1 MAAEVNKK
9 FVLILAAGLMLAA
22 GGVGAL
28 YFKGG
33 RSAEQSMS
41 MGDAAANKGD
51 WEEAIQ
57 RYGNAVNREKT
68 NTIYL
73 EKYADAMSKSTPKTQ
88 QAYQERL
95 VGQYFRTLESLATL
109 RRTDV
114 EAHKRLM
121 GLRLTE
127 FRRAVKDA
135 SEWNALITTY
145 ERAYALFPEGDPNVD
160 KLKRFRGLTRVSMMQ
175 LNLDTKPADIEQ
187 ATSDLKIAIKL
198 DPTDEE
204 SVCGLAW
211 LSIAEADRARVKGN
225 EVGAK
230 QGYDAA
236 EALLTEFIS
245 KNPPAA
251 EANQLLA
258 QMKIQNMVRKDAGA
272 TPPSQLATQAI
283 PMALP
288 AVEAVLAS
296 DPKKL
301 TNRVVNGAV
310 NVYLMTRAPD
320 SFEKMTELYGHALKA
335 RATDPELLLTR
346 AEIASSLG
354 KHKEAA
360 AFFEELS
367 KTPDLPLSSEGAMLF
382 TLRPR
387 AVGRQTEAMLA
398 VWEQTKEAEEKAKI
412 MQKIKSLREEYALK
426 SGGTDPLLVMI
437 DAKIAIANNDTT
449 ETRRLLDKY
458 NGLTN
463 EKDPQGMVMLAQVMV
478 QSGNLGAARQQL
490 NKIVENRRATPPV
503 LNMLMRVEAQ
513 LGNYNTALGLCEQ
526 LLASD
531 PQNVEL
537 KQARRALQDISRG
550 VNSDDPWIRD
560 YVKLEQI
567 ALQIAPN
574 IDEAKAL
581 AIKLADSA
589 GKHPDKNTALGRLR
603 QMIVKLGQLNEID
616 RALVLIDQVIALDP
630 NDETAKRMRD
640 TMKSADPLAETVN
653 QIQKSNLPETDKKLQ
668 IAALYEQVG
677 KREEAS
683 KLFEEA
689 QKLDPKNPR
698 IVLVAFENAINR
710 RDLEKAK
717 ELAAIGAAVN
727 ADGLKGES
735 FAIRVLGI
743 TPTEE
748 AMREAVKRA
757 QKLTE
762 IDKLSPLAWKL
773 AGEAYMREGSMDLA
787 RNALTRALQI
797 RPVDAKAAT
806 LLARAM
812 VVSGAGVEA
821 LRDARE
827 RRQAVGGDPEF
838 AGELLNLE
846 FNFGERESA
855 IKQRQLIFNN
865 DPGNLLNTA
874 TLAEWYVRLK
884 RVDEAQKPL
893 AKLREVKAPGVEVLE
908 AANALA
914 KNDKAGALAK
924 LDEYLQINAD
934 AAKGGRGYIVFAEGL
949 SGFGY
954 GDFGVDVLEKGRS
967 AQDPETM
974 DVDRRIGDLL
984 FTRGDFEK
992 AIEAYERVL
1001 ASVKE
1006 DKDQLVLKRIVE
1018 ANLRLGKFRE
1028 ALDKLAGVRSNDA
1041 LAYQFH
1047 LLSSEAHVGL
1057 GDTVKARASLDAAV
1071 KSSPQNAVVFYKR
1084 AQLNVQDERFVKDAE
1099 QDLKECLTLN
1109 KRFLPARQLLASVY
1123 ARQGNT
1129 DRMLNLMR
1137 EGVKDDP
1144 SNDEGRALLVRAYLK
1159 LGKFNEATAL
1169 VNEAVEESKGD
1180 PRWRMIAAD
1189 TFRQQNDV
1197 PREVEQLKKVWE
1209 AVKTPQVAM
1218 MTVDAML
1225 RLSSPDFD
1233 GARGVL
1239 AAPESMTDQNGP
1251 LLMQKARLAT
1261 MEGRPAEADAAAK
1274 LAMTKLNASNIFD
1287 CGRFADDLSRALGGN
1302 AAAVR
1307 FINANPPQGGITE
1320 ALKFHTLRLR
1330 AADPADRDA
1339 AVADL
1344 SKFAETTSDVEIKKA
1359 VFTALGEV
1367 NYGKKDYEQSAQWF
1381 RKSLDLQPDN
1391 AAMANNVAF
1400 ILSKYLNRPSE
1411 ALPLAEKAAAAAKDN
1426 ASFADT
1432 LGTVYM
1438 KLQQWEKAEAA
1449 FQRSRGIAQDGLDRT
1464 PATLHLA
1471 ELKLERGERSAA
1483 EGLISDVRRWAEEDP
1498 RIKAAHGT
1506 DLEALAQRA
1515 RRGM

>member
-9 FVLILAAGLMLAA
+9 FVLILAAGLLVAA
-22 GGVGAL
+22 GGVGGL
-28 YFKGG
+28 YFMGG
-33 RSAEQSMS
+33 RSANQSMS
-41 MGDAAANKGD
+41 MGDAAADKGD
-51 WEEAIQ
+51 WEEAIR
-57 RYGNAVNREKT
+57 RYGNAVSREKT

-73 EKYADAMSKSTPKTQ
+73 EKWAEAMSKSTPKSQ

-95 VGQYFRTLESLATL
+95 QGLYFRTLESIATL

-127 FRRAVKDA
+127 YRRFARDS
-135 SEWNALITTY
+135 SEWNFLITTF
-145 ERAYALFPEGDPNVD
+145 EKAYALFPEGDPNVD
-160 KLKRFRGLTRVSMMQ
+160 KLKRYRGLARVSMMQ
-175 LNLDTKPADIEQ
+175 RNLDAKPADIEQ
-187 ATSDLKIAIKL
+187 ATADLKLAVKL

-204 SVCGLAW
+204 SLCALAW

-225 EVGAK
+225 DVGAK

-236 EALLTEFIS
+236 AAMLTEFIS

-251 EANQLLA
+251 EANQILA
-258 QMKIQNMVRKDAGA
+258 QTKIQNYVRQDAGQSS
-272 TPPSQLATQAI
+272 PSVLATASI

-310 NVYLMTRAPD
+310 NVYLMTRPSD
-320 SFEKMTELYGHALKA
+320 GFEKMAEIYAHALKA
-335 RATDPELLLTR
+335 RPTDPELLYAR
-346 AEIASSLG
+346 AEIASSLQ

-360 AFFEELS
+360 GFFEEVA
-367 KTPDLPLSSEGAMLF
+367 KVPDLPLSSEGAMLF

-398 VWEQTKEAEEKAKI
+398 VWEQTADKDEQAKV

-437 DAKIAIANNDTT
+437 DAKIAIANKDMT

-463 EKDPQGMVMLAQVMV
+463 NRDPQGLIMLAQVMV

-490 NKIVENRRATPPV
+490 NRIVENRQATAPV

-513 LGNYNTALGLCEQ
+513 LGNYTTALGLCEQ
-526 LLASD
+526 LRAAD
-531 PQNVEL
+531 PQNQEL
-537 KQARRALQDISRG
+537 KAILEALRLISQG
-550 VNSDDPWIRD
+550 VNSDDPWVRD
-560 YVKLEQI
+560 YVKLEQM

-581 AIKLADSA
+581 AIKLAESA
-589 GKHPDKNTALGRLR
+589 GKHPDKATALGRLR
-603 QMIVKLGQLNEID
+603 QMVAKLGQLNEID
-616 RALVLIDQVIALDP
+616 RALVLVDQVIALDP
-630 NDETAKRMRD
+630 NDATAKQLRETMR
-640 TMKSADPLAETVN
+640 SADPLAAVVE
-653 QIQKSNLPETDKKLQ
+653 QIQKSNASETDKKLQ
-668 IAALYEQVG
+668 IAALYEQAG
-677 KREEAS
+677 KREEAG
-683 KLFEEA
+683 KIFEEA
-689 QKLDPKNPR
+689 QKQDPKNPR
-698 IVLVAFENAINR
+698 IVLVAFENAISR
-710 RDLEKAK
+710 RDLDKAK
-717 ELAAIGAAVN
+717 DLARIGAEVN

-743 TPTEE
+743 TPGEE

-812 VVSGAGVEA
+812 VMSGAGVEA

-827 RRQAVGGDPEF
+827 RKQAVGGDPEF
-838 AGELLNLE
+838 NGELLNLE
-846 FNFGERESA
+846 FNFGERENA
-855 IKQRQLIFNN
+855 IKQRQRIFDS

-884 RVDEAQKPL
+884 KVEEAQKPL

-908 AANALA
+908 AACALA
-914 KNDKAGALAK
+914 KNDQAGAMAK
-924 LDEYLQINAD
+924 LEEYLNSNAE
-934 AAKGGRGYIVFAEGL
+934 AAKGGRGHIVFAEGL

-954 GDFGVDVLEKGRS
+954 SDFGVDVLEKGRA

-974 DVDRRIGDLL
+974 EVDRRIGDLL

-992 AIEAYERVL
+992 AIAAYERVL

-1006 DKDQLVLKRIVE
+1006 DTDQLVLKRIVE
-1018 ANLRLGKFRE
+1018 ANIRLNKYRE
-1028 ALDKLAGVRSNDA
+1028 ALDKLTTVRSNDA

-1047 LLSSEAHVGL
+1047 LLSSEAHIGL
-1057 GDTVKARASLDAAV
+1057 GDTIKARAALDAAV
-1071 KSSPQNAVVFYKR
+1071 KSAPQNPVVFFKR
-1084 AQLNVQDERFVKDAE
+1084 AQLNAQEERYAKDAE

-1109 KRFLPARQLLASVY
+1109 KRFLPARQLLSSMY

-1129 DRMLNLMR
+1129 DRMLTLMR

-1197 PREVEQLKKVWE
+1197 PREVEQLKRVWE
-1209 AVKTPQVAM
+1209 TVKTPQVAM

-1225 RLSSPDFD
+1225 RLSSPDFN
-1233 GARGVL
+1233 GARAVL
-1239 AAPESMTDQNGP
+1239 AAPEAMADQNGP
-1251 LLMQKARLAT
+1251 LLMQKARMAT
-1261 MEGRPAEADAAAK
+1261 MEGRPSDAEATAK
-1274 LAMTKLNASNIFD
+1274 LAMTKLNAANLFD

-1307 FINANPPQGGITE
+1307 FINANPPQGGISE
-1320 ALKFHTLRLR
+1320 ALKFHALRLR

-1339 AVADL
+1339 AVSEL
-1344 SKFAETTSDVEIKKA
+1344 STFAETTTDAEIKKA

-1367 NYGKKDYEQSAQWF
+1367 SYGKKDYEQSAQWF
-1381 RKSLDLQPDN
+1381 RKSLDLQPEN

-1471 ELKLERGERSAA
+1471 ELKLERGERSTA
-1483 EGLISDVRRWAEEDP
+1483 EGLINDVRRWAEEDP
-1498 RIKAAHGT
+1498 RIKAAHGS
-1506 DLEALAQRA
+1506 DLDALAQRV
-1515 RRGM
+1515 RRGL

>member
-9 FVLILAAGLMLAA
+9 FVLILAAGLLVSA

-28 YFKGG
+28 YFMGG
-33 RSAEQSMS
+33 RSAGQSMS
-41 MGDAAANKGD
+41 MGDAAANSGD
-51 WEEAIQ
+51 WEEAIR
-57 RYGNAVNREKT
+57 RYGNAVAREKT

-73 EKYADAMSKSTPKTQ
+73 EKWAEAMSKSTPKTQ

-95 VGQYFRTLESLATL
+95 QGLYFRTLESIATL

-127 FRRAVKDA
+127 YRRFAKDS
-135 SEWNALITTY
+135 SEWNTLITTY
-145 ERAYALFPEGDPNVD
+145 EKAYSLFPEGDPNVD
-160 KLKRFRGLTRVSMMQ
+160 KLKRYRGLARVSMMQ
-175 LNLDTKPADIEQ
+175 RNLDTKPADIEQ
-187 ATSDLKIAIKL
+187 ATADLKTALKL
-198 DPTDEE
+198 DPKDEE
-204 SVCGLAW
+204 SLCALAW
-211 LSIAEADRARVKGN
+211 LSIAEAERARVKGN
-225 EVGAK
+225 DVGAK
-230 QGYDAA
+230 QGFDAA

-251 EANQLLA
+251 EANQILA
-258 QMKIQNMVRKDAGA
+258 QTRIQNMVRKDAGA
-272 TPPSQLATQAI
+272 SSPSSLATQAI
-283 PMALP
+283 PLALP
-288 AVEAVLAS
+288 AVEAALAS
-296 DPKKL
+296 DPKTL

-310 NVYLMTRAPD
+310 NVYLMTRPKD
-320 SFEKMTELYGHALKA
+320 GFEKMAEIYAHALKA
-335 RATDPELLLTR
+335 RPTDPELMYTR

-360 AFFEELS
+360 GFFEEVA
-367 KTPDLPLSSEGAMLF
+367 KIPDLPLSSEGAMLF
-382 TLRPR
+382 SFRPR
-387 AVGRQTEAMLA
+387 AVGRQTESMLA
-398 VWEQTKEAEEKAKI
+398 VWEQTTDAEEKTKI
-412 MQKIKSLREEYALK
+412 MQKIKSLRDEYALK

-463 EKDPQGMVMLAQVMV
+463 NRDSQGLMMLAQVMV
-478 QSGNLGAARQQL
+478 QSGNLGAAKQQL
-490 NKIVENRRATPPV
+490 SRIVENRQATAPV

-513 LGNYNTALGLCEQ
+513 LGNNNAALGLCEQ
-526 LLASD
+526 LLAAD
-531 PQNVEL
+531 PQNAEL
-537 KQARRALQDISRG
+537 KAIRQALLGISQG
-550 VNSDDPWIRD
+550 VNSEDPWIRD
-560 YVKLEQI
+560 YVKLEQM

-574 IDEAKAL
+574 IEEAKSL
-581 AIKLADSA
+581 AIKLAESA
-589 GKHPDKNTALGRLR
+589 GKHPDKATALGRMR

-616 RALVLIDQVIALDP
+616 RALKLVDQVIALDP
-630 NDETAKRMRD
+630 TDETAKRMRD
-640 TMKSADPLAETVN
+640 TMKSADPLNETVK
-653 QIQKSNLPETDKKLQ
+653 QIEKSNLPETEKKLQ

-698 IVLVAFENAINR
+698 IVLVAFENAISR

-717 ELAAIGAAVN
+717 ELAKIGAEVN

-748 AMREAVKRA
+748 GMREAVKRA

-827 RRQAVGGDPEF
+827 RKKDVGGDPEF

-846 FNFGERESA
+846 FNFGDRESA
-855 IKQRQLIFNN
+855 ITQRQRIFTS

-884 RVDEAQKPL
+884 RVDEAERPL
-893 AKLREVKAPGVEVLE
+893 ARLREVKAPGVEVLD
-908 AANALA
+908 AACALA
-914 KNDKAGALAK
+914 RNDKGGALKK
-924 LDEYLQINAD
+924 LDEYLQVNAD

-954 GDFGVDVLEKGRS
+954 ADFGVDVLEKGRS

-984 FTRGDFEK
+984 FTRGDFDK

-1028 ALDKLAGVRSNDA
+1028 ALDKLAGVRANDA

-1057 GDTVKARASLDAAV
+1057 GDIVKARAALDAAV
-1071 KSSPQNAVVFYKR
+1071 KSAPQNAVVYFKR
-1084 AQLNVQDERFVKDAE
+1084 AQLNILDERFMKDAE
-1099 QDLKECLTLN
+1099 QDLKECLAQN

-1129 DRMLNLMR
+1129 DRMLTLMR

-1197 PREVEQLKKVWE
+1197 PREVEQLKKVWDG
-1209 AVKTPQVAM
+1209 VKTPQVAM

-1225 RLSSPDFD
+1225 RLSSPDFN
-1233 GARGVL
+1233 GAREIL
-1239 AAPESMTDQNGP
+1239 AAPEAMADQNGP

-1261 MEGRPAEADAAAK
+1261 MEGRPADAETAAK
-1274 LAMTKLNASNIFD
+1274 LAKTKLNASNILD

-1339 AVADL
+1339 AVVEL
-1344 SKFAETTSDVEIKKA
+1344 SKFAEATTDAEIKKA

-1449 FQRSRGIAQDGLDRT
+1449 FQRSRGIALDGLDRT

-1483 EGLISDVRRWAEEDP
+1483 EGLINDVRRWAEEDP
-1498 RIKAAHGT
+1498 RIKAAHGS
-1506 DLEALAQRA
+1506 DLDALAQRV
-1515 RRGM
+1515 RRGV